1 MFKLFSKAFVF
12 LLPVVFGLNGCS
24 GEEAATPQTQ
34 TDQHMQQQNASS
46 VKQEKFGSV
55 DGQDIIQ
62 YTLSN
67 PAGMEVKIINYGGTL
82 TSIMVPDSSGQWGDV
97 LLGFDSLPGYL
108 QKENPYIGCLVG
120 RYANRIA
127 NGKFIVNG
135 KAYQLPLNNNG
146 NSLHGGEKGFSR
158 VVWTA
163 KPLPETNSVQLNY
176 HSKDGEEGYPGSL
189 DVQVTYTVTN
199 INELKIDYLATTDK
213 GTPVN
218 LTNHAYF
225 NLSAGKDSTVL
236 GHTLTVNADRYTVVN
251 DKQIPTGALDA
262 VKGTPMDLTSPVVI
276 KTNIDKVPGGY
287 DHNFALRR
295 SASDGPELAAT
306 LYHEGSGRRLEV
318 FTTEPG
324 LQVYTGNFL
333 DGSLTGKYGRKY
345 VKHSGICLEAQHFP
359 DSPNHPSFPSTL
371 LRPGEKYRQTTI
383 YKFSTK

>member
-1 MFKLFSKAFVF
+1 MLKLLSKIFVL
-12 LLPVVFGLNGCS
+12 LLPLALALSSCGDQVS
-24 GEEAATPQTQ
+24 STPQTP
-34 TDQHMQQQNASS
+34 TDQTMKHHDTPHI
-46 VKQEKFGSV
+46 KQEKFGSV

-82 TSIMVPDSSGQWGDV
+82 TSIMVPDSAGRWGDV
-97 LLGFDSLPGYL
+97 LLGFDSLQGYL

-127 NGKFIVNG
+127 NGKFTVNG
-135 KAYQLPLNNNG
+135 KVYQLPLNNNG
-146 NSLHGGEKGFSR
+146 NSLHGGQKGFSR

-189 DVQVTYTVTN
+189 NVQVVYTVTN
-199 INELKIDYLATTDK
+199 VNELKIEYLATTDK

-236 GHTLTVNADRYTVVN
+236 GHTLTVNADHFTVVN
-251 DKQIPTGALDA
+251 DKQIPTGALDS
-262 VKGTPMDLTSPVVI
+262 VKGTPMDFNQPLAI

-287 DHNFALRR
+287 DHNWALRK
-295 SASDGPELAAT
+295 STPGEPELAAT
-306 LYHEGSGRRLEV
+306 LYHQGTGRRLEV

-324 LQVYTGNFL
+324 IQVYTGNFL

-345 VKHSGICLEAQHFP
+345 VKHSGICLETQHFP

-383 YKFSTK
+383 YKFSTR